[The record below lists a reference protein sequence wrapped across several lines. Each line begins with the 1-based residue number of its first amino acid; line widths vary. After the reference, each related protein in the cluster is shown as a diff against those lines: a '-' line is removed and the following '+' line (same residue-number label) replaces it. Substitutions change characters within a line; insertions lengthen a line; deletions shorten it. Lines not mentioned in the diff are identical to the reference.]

1 LSHLD
6 ASTDVLI
13 SSFYQATLAG
23 FWSRGFS
30 RDAREQPLR
39 RSVPIAQEERSVLA
53 EVDSNRSRSG
63 RPPEPPEC
71 QRATRSQST
80 VTLQTMAR
88 RAGALPGDAGVPASL
103 KAEDRTGQILV
114 LGTGKKKM
122 EKLTPLEVKYPNNA
136 RGIAKFN
143 VPLALMLFAWA
154 DFIIVLSRFEPCG
167 LIQLRGMRYGVIP
180 ICSST
185 GGLVDTVTGF
195 HMGSFNAECETVD
208 PADVTAV
215 ASTITRALQQ
225 YDTPAFHEMV
235 QNCMAQ
241 DLSWKGTA
249 KKQCFQIV

>member
-1 LSHLD
+1 VGTLTWDTLESLCHRLFPAELDEHCRPDLFHNHDEQACATEKIVPAVDTLVHLSHLD

-103 KAEDRTGQILV
+103 KAEDRAGRVGFPLFPLEAASGARIHFSIDRADKPV
-114 LGTGKKKM
+114 LGTKINWMKAVII
-122 EKLTPLEVKYPNNA
+122 ESDLVLTVSPHYVNELTSGPDK
-136 RGIAKFN
+136 
-143 VPLALMLFAWA
+143 
-154 DFIIVLSRFEPCG
+154 
-167 LIQLRGMRYGVIP
+167 GV
-180 ICSST
+180 
-185 GGLVDTVTGF
+185 
-195 HMGSFNAECETVD
+195 
-208 PADVTAV
+208 
-215 ASTITRALQQ
+215 
-225 YDTPAFHEMV
+225 
-235 QNCMAQ
+235 
-241 DLSWKGTA
+241 
-249 KKQCFQIV
+249 